1 MRTEYQI
8 EQLQY
13 DIIKSMRNENT
24 SSDYIKQ
31 LKRYLKK
38 MLVKLK
44 NEKSVYAF
52 IDDSY
57 SPDTYLV
64 LNFNKGLIGNETA
77 NKLTHQFFKK
87 YYEKYI
93 GRYWYRKLN
102 RHKLFN
108 FCVTKEVGKS
118 GKNTHHNILLN
129 RNGMDLNLLKIRVG
143 IIADQ
148 TGIRLSES
156 KNNRQSKTIHIQNI
170 YTEDDCFEYCLKE
183 MEISV
188 KSKTMKNLIDRTA
201 IIKGK

>member
-24 SSDYIKQ
+24 SRDYIKQ

-44 NEKSVYAF
+44 NEKEVYTF
-52 IDDSY
+52 IDTTY
-57 SPDTYLV
+57 NPDTYLV
-64 LNFNKGLIGNETA
+64 LNFNKGLIGNESA
-77 NKLTHQFFKK
+77 NNLTHEFFKK

-118 GKNTHHNILLN
+118 RKNTHHNILLN
-129 RNGMDLNLLKIRVG
+129 RNRMDLKLLKIRIG
-143 IIADQ
+143 IIAEQ
-148 TGIRLSES
+148 TGVRLSNS
-156 KNNRQSKTIHIQNI
+156 KNNKQSKTIDIQNI
-170 YTEDDCFEYCLKE
+170 YTKNDCIEYCFKE
-183 MEISV
+183 MDISI
-188 KSKTMKNLIDRTA
+188 STDNLIDRTA
-201 IIKGK
+201 IIRSK